1 MVRQRIAN
9 PSISLITGLQVQ
21 VLYSALIGSWCN
33 GSTTVSKTVDMGSI
47 PVVPAI
53 KSKYNNKKFNR

>member
-9 PSISLITGLQVQ
+9 PSISLKTGLQVQ

-47 PVVPAI
+47 PVVPVI
-53 KSKYNNKKFNR
+53 K